1 MPFVVAT
8 MATTATMAR
17 PCHWSS
23 ATGTLARSLHLE
35 SESPVFKTVI
45 VSRSLT
51 IKNQGNDDFMRWSWG
66 MSWDIS
72 FNYIQLTI
80 SNIAQISNLCVKVVD
95 LTTTSGRLI
104 QLCNPTAGSRVPRL
118 QCHQARFQSLAG
130 FQDSTVAGFQ
140 DCKVAD
146 FWEFQV
152 SSPDLRFQA
161 SRFQTC

>member
-118 QCHQARFQSLAG
+118 QCHQADKVPKFGRAPRFHSCG
-130 FQDSTVAGFQ
+130 FPGLQGCRFWKFQ
-140 DCKVAD
+140 G
-146 FWEFQV
+146 
-152 SSPDLRFQA
+152 SSPDF
-161 SRFQTC
+161 